1 MHVNKTLKEIKAH
14 GTRKLPLEVYEDDCR
29 VYGAI
34 YAHWHKECEIIY
46 IVDGK
51 GELRINQ
58 KCFPL
63 TKGDFILIGSE
74 EIHYIESDKKD
85 ILTFQSIVFD
95 YNILTE
101 RGESVHY
108 PILKYVFKKDEISE
122 IYSLFQLLIAAYKEE
137 SENYELL
144 IKSHL
149 YKIIYLLLKYQYIG
163 YVVTNER
170 SSDVVMKEVS
180 DYINQHYNE
189 DLKSEK
195 LAEMAGYSKYH
206 FTKVFKDYTGKTVV
220 EYINQLR
227 LNKSIDLLLNFNL
240 TISEIAFELG
250 YDNVSY
256 FIKRFKTMTGKSPSQ
271 YKKDYQNCS
280 IMK

>member
-34 YAHWHKECEIIY
+34 YTHWHKEYEVIY

-58 KCFPL
+58 KCYPL
-63 TKGDFILIGSE
+63 EKGDFILIGSE
-74 EIHYIESDKKD
+74 EVHYIESDKKE

-95 YNILTE
+95 HNILTE
-101 RGESVHY
+101 RGESIHF
-108 PILKYVFKKDEISE
+108 PILKYVFKKDELPE
-122 IYSLFQLLIAAYKEE
+122 FYSLFISLIQSYNNEE
-137 SENYELL
+137 ENYELL
-144 IKSHL
+144 IKSDL
-149 YKIIYLLLKYQYIG
+149 YKMTYLLLKFKYIS
-163 YVVTNER
+163 YVVTSER
-170 SSDVVMKEVS
+170 SSDVVMKEIT

-206 FTKVFKDYTGKTVV
+206 FTKVFKDFTGKTVV

-227 LNKSIDLLLNFNL
+227 LNKSIDLLLNFDL

-271 YKKDYQNCS
+271 YKKEYQSCS
-280 IMK
+280 IVK